1 MRNWN
6 HSAIVRL
13 LAAAALTAAPLVAP
27 PAGHAQAP
35 ADRAGRLA
43 FWESLGDTTLVRLV
57 GLALSANADIHVATA
72 RVEQARSV
80 RLSAALDLA
89 PTITAT
95 AGYTRQRLPMAAVPG
110 AIDRLP
116 ANDYWDTG
124 VEAAWELDLF
134 GRLRRGLR
142 GRNAQVDASEADAQD
157 VEVLVAAELAR
168 GYVEMRGLQGQLAVA
183 RLNAENQQ
191 RTLDLT
197 RQRLD
202 AGRGTAFD
210 TERATAQLNLTLAAI
225 PTLEARIASAQYRI
239 GVLTGRNPASMAEEL
254 AIPAALPAL
263 PDLPAVV
270 APDAIV
276 RNRPDV
282 VGAERRLAAETA
294 FHRAAKAD
302 YLPRIA
308 LVGGYGTSA
317 SDFDRIGGRGTS
329 RFAVGPVISWPLLNL
344 GRVRANADEVAARK
358 DAAKAAYDQAILRGL
373 EEVEAVSVRYR
384 AARARLDRLEQAAQ
398 ASQRAADLARLR
410 FEGGIADFLQV
421 LDADRTQL
429 ATQDL
434 LAQGRMEAATAYVDV
449 YRALRGRWPA
459 AAE

>member
-1 MRNWN
+1 MRNPIRG
-6 HSAIVRL
+6 AARRL
-13 LAAAALTAAPLVAP
+13 LLSAVLITI
-27 PAGHAQAP
+27 PAGLAAQGEATRP
-35 ADRAGRLA
+35 ERLA
-43 FWESLGDTTLVRLV
+43 FWESLGDTTLVRLI
-57 GLALSANADIHVATA
+57 GAALSANADIHVATA
-72 RVEQARSV
+72 RVEQARSG
-80 RLSAALDLA
+80 RLAAALDLA

-110 AIDRLP
+110 AVDRLP
-116 ANDYWDTG
+116 AGDYWDTG
-124 VEAAWELDLF
+124 IEAAWELDLF
-134 GRLRRGLR
+134 GRVRRGLR
-142 GRNAQVDASEADAQD
+142 GRNAELDATEADAHD
-157 VEVLVAAELAR
+157 VQVLVAAELAR

-191 RTLDLT
+191 RTLELT

-225 PTLEARIASAQYRI
+225 PSLESRIASAQYRI
-239 GVLTGRNPASMAEEL
+239 GVLVGRTPDAIAAELEAPA
-254 AIPAALPAL
+254 PLPAL

-270 APDAIV
+270 APEAIV
-276 RNRPDV
+276 RSRPDV
-282 VGAERRLAAETA
+282 VSAERRLAAETA

-302 YLPRIA
+302 YLPRIT
-308 LVGGYGTSA
+308 LVGGYGTAA

-344 GRVRANADEVAARK
+344 GRVRANADAVAARK
-358 DAAKAAYDQAILRGL
+358 DAAQATYDQTVLRGL
-373 EEVEAVSVRYR
+373 EEVAAVSVRYR
-384 AARARLDRLEQAAQ
+384 TARTRLERLEAAAQ

-449 YRALRGRWPA
+449 YRALRGRWPS